1 MSFILDKKIDNNNY
15 KDYISIVKNYV
26 LEKYPNLLELDI
38 SDIDNLEDKSKEY
51 GINHFYFNR
60 IDNDIEDLKY
70 VKGKE
75 KIKKFQ
81 LNS

>member
-1 MSFILDKKIDNNNY
+1 MSFILDKKIDKDNY
-15 KDYISIVKNYV
+15 KDYISVCQNYV
-26 LEKYPNLLELDI
+26 LEKYPYLSELDI
-38 SDIDNLEDKSKEY
+38 NDIDNLEDKSKEY

-60 IDNDIEDLKY
+60 IDKNIEDLKY

-81 LNS
+81 LK